1 MCGGGGG
8 SKGGESKSDK
18 RERKERERKM
28 DRQREEDRRRAIA
41 DQTRMEQQQAAF
53 AAEQARIAAIPPVQA
68 RQNMFYSMAKPGAPG
83 DAVAP
88 MNPGTGVNETFDL
101 SVAPPTLVDNNV
113 KPTIKTNS
121 VASKKKASKGSKLTI
136 DKNNSI
142 GSGKG
147 KKSSTGLNIPT

>member
-8 SKGGESKSDK
+8 GGGESKSDK
-18 RERKERERKM
+18 RERKEREREM
-28 DRQREEDRRRAIA
+28 DRRYRRDRKQAA
-41 DQTRMEQQQAAF
+41 TDQARMEQQQRDF
-53 AAEQARIAAIPPVQA
+53 AAEQARVAAIPPVQA
-68 RQNMFYSMAKPGAPG
+68 RQNMFYSLAKPGAPG

-88 MNPGTGVNETFDL
+88 MNPGTGVNEVFDM

-121 VASKKKASKGSKLTI
+121 IASKKKASKGSKLTI
-136 DKNNSI
+136 DKNSSI

>member
-8 SKGGESKSDK
+8 GGESRSDK
-18 RERKERERKM
+18 RERKEREREM
-28 DRQREEDRRRAIA
+28 DRQREKDRRQARE
-41 DQTRMEQQQAAF
+41 DQTRVEAQQQTF
-53 AAEQARIAAIPPVQA
+53 QKEQARIAAIPPAQA
-68 RQNMFYSMAKPGAPG
+68 RQNMFYSMATPGAPG

-88 MNPGTGVNETFDL
+88 MNPGTGVNEAFDL

-121 VASKKKASKGSKLTI
+121 VASKKASSKGSKLTI
-136 DKNNSI
+136 DKASTI
-142 GSGKG
+142 GSAKK

>member
-8 SKGGESKSDK
+8 GGGESKRDK
-18 RERKERERKM
+18 QERKEREREM
-28 DRQREEDRRRAIA
+28 DMRYRRDRQKAAEDQA
-41 DQTRMEQQQAAF
+41 RMEQQQRDF
-53 AAEQARIAAIPPVQA
+53 ATEQARIAAIPPVQA
-68 RQNMFYSMAKPGAPG
+68 RQNMFYSVPEPGAPG

-101 SVAPPTLVDNNV
+101 SVAPPTLVNNNV
-113 KPTIKTNS
+113 KPTIKTNA

-136 DKNNSI
+136 DKNSSI

-147 KKSSTGLNIPT
+147 KSSSTGLNIPT

>member
-8 SKGGESKSDK
+8 GGGESKSDR
-18 RERKERERKM
+18 RERKEREKE
-28 DRQREEDRRRAIA
+28 QDRRYRRDRKQAQE
-41 DQTRMEQQQAAF
+41 DQARMEQQQRDF
-53 AAEQARIAAIPPVQA
+53 ATEQARIAAIPPVQA
-68 RQNMFYSMAKPGAPG
+68 RQNMFYSLSKPGAPG

-101 SVAPPTLVDNNV
+101 SVAPPILVDNNV

-121 VASKKKASKGSKLTI
+121 VATKKKASKGSKLTI
-136 DKNNSI
+136 DKNNAI

-147 KKSSTGLNIPT
+147 KSSSTGLNIPT